1 MADNPYS
8 QIREGMAVLDL
19 AGDRVG
25 TVTGVRGQE
34 TMADVGGGTDEGVGR
49 DMEAKRAG
57 KGAAGHV
64 SVRGGGREYYI
75 PFSAINEVRDNVVV
89 IIIDKESIDNQGWD
103 RTPQIAS

>member
-19 AGDRVG
+19 AGDQIG
-25 TVTGVRGQE
+25 TVTGVEGQE
-34 TMADVGGGTDEGVGR
+34 TMADVGPGDEGVGR

-64 SVRGGGREYYI
+64 VVRGGGRELYI
-75 PFSAINEVRDNVVV
+75 PFSAVNEVRGNTVV
-89 IIIDKESIDNQGWD
+89 IIVDKESINNQGWD
-103 RTPQIAS
+103 RTPQTAS